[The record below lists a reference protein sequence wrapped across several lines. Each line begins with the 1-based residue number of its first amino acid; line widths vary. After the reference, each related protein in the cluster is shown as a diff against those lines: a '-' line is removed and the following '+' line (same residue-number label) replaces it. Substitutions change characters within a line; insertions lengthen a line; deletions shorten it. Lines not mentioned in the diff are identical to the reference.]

1 MAGQSFSLTREN
13 TALGNPVQYGFAL
26 VGPNADPTDLNLRSI
41 TISAVPEPATP
52 AMLLLGAVAL
62 LGWTRRQ
69 R

>member
-1 MAGQSFSLTREN
+1 LRWSGRTPTRSPW
-13 TALGNPVQYGFAL
+13 L
-26 VGPNADPTDLNLRSI
+26 DLRSI

-52 AMLLLGAVAL
+52 AMLLLGAVAM